1 MWAPDLESLLQLA
14 VLLKSSMAPHQE
26 ERRGA
31 MDALESFKI
40 QPEFLNYLCYIL
52 IEGESSELLKTHF
65 TAQDL
70 QNNRASAGMLLKN
83 TMLDSNH
90 LTKGVHDIE
99 YVKTNI
105 IHGLYNSNNSLI
117 TNVTGI
123 VITTLFSTYYRQ
135 HRDDPMGIQMISNL
149 LELASKGSEPSM
161 KTLSK
166 IMEDSAQFFQ
176 LEWSNHVK
184 PIDDLVSC
192 FLKIMADGSTTP
204 TNRAE
209 AIKCINFIIP
219 LQSQTLVVRIDEFLN
234 NLFQLAQNDEN
245 DDVRVQVCIAF
256 SSLLEFRPDKLV
268 DNLTGLIHFMLHLI
282 NTVAEEKV
290 AIEACEFI
298 HSFCTDRN
306 IPEHIIQPFVS
317 EIVPVL
323 LSKMVY
329 NEESIMMLEASND
342 DDASEEDK
350 DEDIRPMAPRI
361 VKKRG
366 DTEDSGDDD
375 DDDDDADDG
384 DTDVD
389 TQWNLRKCAASTL
402 DVMTNILPRDVMYVA
417 FPFLKE
423 HLNSEKWYIRE
434 ATVLALGAMAEGGMK
449 YFDDQLPHLI
459 PFLVQ
464 QLKDMWAPVRKITC
478 WCLSRFA
485 PWILKDHTEFLIP
498 VLEPII
504 NSLMD
509 RKKDVQEAAI
519 SSVAVFVE
527 SCDPELVETVL
538 YNELLNSFNKCFE
551 FYKKRNLIILYDAVS
566 RFAEKVQL
574 DERAM
579 KILLPHLISKWSSM
593 PDNDKEL
600 WPLLECLSYVATSL
614 GEKFM
619 PMAPDVYSRAFR
631 ILCHCVELEAKSQQ
645 NPSLV
650 VPEKD
655 FIITSIDMIDGLVQG
670 LGPQSQ
676 TLLFPQ
682 ESDNSLLQVM
692 LQCLQDPAH
701 EVRQST
707 FALLG
712 DIVYFFDPQL
722 LAATLSQ
729 FLKFIGTEIMHNDDP
744 DGVPA
749 LINAIWCLGIISERI
764 NLGEYIIDLSRVLL
778 DLFTAQGQALD
789 AAVLENLAITI
800 GRIAI
805 TLPEVFS
812 NGSFASDA
820 MWRKWCSALHDLDS
834 LEEKSSAYMGFM
846 NIVNL
851 VGDHVSISDDTLK
864 NIIKGLST
872 NVDPMPFAQSVYTF
886 LMKYAD
892 RIQGLKLSDDEVHFL
907 QQFNGN

>member
-1 MWAPDLESLLQLA
+1 MAPD
-14 VLLKSSMAPHQE
+14 QE

-31 MDALESFKI
+31 MDALENFKI

-52 IEGESSELLKTHF
+52 IEGESSDALKSHF
-65 TAQDL
+65 SLQEL
-70 QNNRASAGMLLKN
+70 QNNRATAGLLLKN
-83 TMLDSNH
+83 TMLDGNNF
-90 LTKGVHDIE
+90 TKGIHDIQ

-105 IHGLYNSNNSLI
+105 IHGLYNSNNSLV

-135 HRDDPMGIQMISNL
+135 HRDDPMGVQMISNL
-149 LELASKGSEPSM
+149 VELASNGSESSM

-176 LEWSNHVK
+176 LEWSGQIK
-184 PIDDLVSC
+184 PIDNLISC
-192 FLKIMADGSTTP
+192 FLHIMSNGSTTP

-209 AIKCINFIIP
+209 AIKCLNTVIP
-219 LQSQTLVVRIDEFLN
+219 LQPQSFSLRIDEFLN
-234 NLFQLAQNDEN
+234 NLFQLAQTDGN

-256 SSLLEFRPDKLV
+256 AYLLEFRPDKLV
-268 DNLTGLIHFMLHLI
+268 DNLAGLIHFMLHLI
-282 NTVAEEKV
+282 STVKEEKV
-290 AIEACEFI
+290 SIEACEFV
-298 HSFCTDRN
+298 HSFCTDSN
-306 IPEHIIQPFVS
+306 IPEHIVQPFVVD
-317 EIVPVL
+317 IVPIL
-323 LSKMVY
+323 LTKMVY
-329 NEESIMMLEASND
+329 NEESIMVLESSND

-350 DEDIRPMAPRI
+350 DEDIKPVAPRI
-361 VKKRG
+361 VKKQRG
-366 DTEDSGDDD
+366 AGEESDDD
-375 DDDDDADDG
+375 DDDYDDG
-384 DTDVD
+384 GVDESDVD

-423 HLNSEKWYIRE
+423 HLNSDRWFIRE

-459 PFLVQ
+459 PFLVE
-464 QLKDMWAPVRKITC
+464 QLNDVWAPVRKITC
-478 WCLSRFA
+478 WSLSRFS
-485 PWILKDHTEFLIP
+485 PWILKDHPEFLIP
-498 VLEPII
+498 VLEPVI
-504 NSLMD
+504 NKLMD

-538 YNELLNSFNKCFE
+538 YDELLNSFNRCFE

-566 RFAEKVQL
+566 RFAEKVEL
-574 DERAM
+574 DEKAM
-579 KILLPHLISKWSSM
+579 KVLLPHLVNKWSSL

-631 ILCHCVELEAKSQQ
+631 ILCNCVELEAKSQQ
-645 NPSLV
+645 DPTV
-650 VPEKD
+650 IVPEKD

-670 LGPQSQ
+670 LGSRCQP
-676 TLLFPQ
+676 LLFPPG
-682 ESDNSLLQVM
+682 DNNALLQIM
-692 LQCLQDPAH
+692 LQCLQDPTH

-712 DIVYFFDPQL
+712 DVAYFFDPQL

-729 FLKFIGTEIMHNDDP
+729 FLKFIGTEIMHNDDA

-749 LINAIWCLGIISERI
+749 LINAIWCLGLISERV
-764 NLGEYIIDLSRVLL
+764 NLSEYIIDLSRVLL
-778 DLFTAQGQALD
+778 DLFAAQEQVQD

-800 GRIAI
+800 GRISI
-805 TLPEVFS
+805 MLPEVFS
-812 NGSFASDA
+812 NGIFASDA
-820 MWRKWCSALHDLDS
+820 MWNRWCNALQDLDS

-846 NIVNL
+846 NIINL
-851 VGDHVSISDDTLK
+851 VGDQVAISNETLK
-864 NIIKGLST
+864 NIIKGLSV
-872 NVDPMPFAQSVYTF
+872 NVDPTPFAQSVYTF
-886 LMKYAD
+886 LMKHAD
-892 RIQGLKLSDDEVHFL
+892 RIQGLKLSDEEITFL
-907 QQFNGN
+907 QHFSNT